1 MKKIELDIVALSQT
15 VAQSNNYAIVLGEKE
30 GSRRLPIIIGNCEAQ
45 SIALALEGM
54 QPTRPLTHDL
64 IKNILRCN
72 FTFIYFL
79 LEYRAGRP
87 QLYYSL

>member
-15 VAQSNNYAIVLGEKE
+15 VAQSNNYAIVLGEKN

-64 IKNILRCN
+64 IKNI
-72 FTFIYFL
+72 FGTFYMIFIVFL
-79 LEYRAGRP
+79 L
-87 QLYYSL
+87 SS